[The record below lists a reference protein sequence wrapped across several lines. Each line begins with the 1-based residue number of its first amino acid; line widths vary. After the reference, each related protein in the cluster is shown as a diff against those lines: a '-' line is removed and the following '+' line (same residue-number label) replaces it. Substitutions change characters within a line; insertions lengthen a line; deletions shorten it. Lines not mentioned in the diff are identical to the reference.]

1 MAFDVQEMFKEDLG
15 QTVDDKGW
23 ISYRASRTLSVV
35 SDSPSTTIAVRLSAA
50 IPQINDPHPDSF
62 IFRVVDVKVDRQS
75 PIYFVVTVE
84 YQTAPRPEGNEDQPP
99 YELPVDIEWSG
110 ESSEEQIDQ
119 DADGNPIMVPGTR
132 ELIQG
137 LTRPVDDLV
146 GTFRKNVLLF
156 NPVSILYYKN
166 TVNSDTFLGFDPGI
180 ARIKDIK
187 ATNAIK
193 DDVPYWV
200 LTVTIAF
207 RVPYQTTSAKAWY
220 KRVLCQGYYELLS
233 SNVVRATDDQKM
245 PVTSPILLNATT
257 GARLPSGDPAQ
268 WLEFKVFESIA
279 FNGLGLI

>member
-1 MAFDVQEMFKEDLG
+1 MPFDVQEMFSEDLG

-23 ISYRASRTLSVV
+23 ISNRISRTLSVV
-35 SDSPSTTIAVRLSAA
+35 SDAPSTPIAVRILAP
-50 IPQINDPHPDSF
+50 IPRINDPHPEGF
-62 IFRVVDVKVDRQS
+62 IFRVTDVNVVRES
-75 PIYFVVTVE
+75 PIYFIVTVT
-84 YQTAPRPEGNEDQPP
+84 YQSAPRPEGNENQPP

-119 DADGNPIMVPGTR
+119 DADGNPIIVPGTR

-187 ATNAIK
+187 ATNSIK
-193 DDVPYWV
+193 DDVPFWI

-220 KRVLCQGYYELLS
+220 KRVLCQGYYEIVDS
-233 SNVVRATDDQKM
+233 KVVRATDDQKM
-245 PVTSPILLNATT
+245 PVTSPILLSSTT
-257 GARLPSGDPAQ
+257 GERLPTGSSAE